1 MNNKLNDYYRQLQ
14 KEEMKNV
21 FYGEHD
27 VISRPGFDSIEGFDK
42 GISDLRG
49 VISDYDSLILENQAK
64 LKEVVRDLDFYKE
77 HSNLA
82 FSDIMDELNEKYEA
96 LLARQQEYLN
106 LQEKEKKYLEELEEA
121 KKEFIRESRFHYKN
135 EAKDRVKLLDEYD
148 AKMKEMKA
156 LEGKIA
162 IGEGNGLDKARY
174 DNLKN
179 EVIPDLEE
187 LLGMKKHND
196 LDDSQNDS
204 LDGDDKEQADNEQ
217 NIDENEDDLEIVSER
232 DGTELTKKDKFKK
245 IAKKFAKVAAVIGG
259 AGLVA
264 GAVYHFIKGDPTPIS
279 QVMHGVADAVGNVA
293 NNVDPGSVDLSSTSV
308 GDYSTIFSS
317 NDAVMNGVNAMT
329 PNEWA
334 SDQIV
339 GFVDANNVVTPAQ
352 TIGDIVNAQN
362 QGIDVQSVAVGNGGF
377 TPGNVSG
384 FVDVDTINN
393 VVGGHVR

>member
-1 MNNKLNDYYRQLQ
+1 MNNELNDYYRRIQ
-14 KEEMKNV
+14 KEESKNV
-21 FYGEHD
+21 FYGD
-27 VISRPGFDSIEGFDK
+27 NDIISRSGFDSIEGFDK
-42 GISDLRG
+42 GIKD
-49 VISDYDSLILENQAK
+49 VKETIKDYDLLINANQSK
-64 LKEVVRDLDFYKE
+64 LKDVVRDLDLYERHPNISLPGEVEMLTNLCVSLEDKYKE
-77 HSNLA
+77 YSL
-82 FSDIMDELNEKYEA
+82 KK
-96 LLARQQEYLN
+96 
-106 LQEKEKKYLEELEEA
+106 EKEKKYLDEILEA
-121 KKEFIRESRFHYKN
+121 KKEFVRETRFNYKN
-135 EAKDRVKLLDEYD
+135 EARDRVNLLNEYD
-148 AKMKEMKA
+148 SRMKEMKS

-162 IGEGNGLDKARY
+162 IGEANGLDKARY

-196 LDDSQNDS
+196 LDGSQNDS

-259 AGLVA
+259 AALVA

-352 TIGDIVNAQN
+352 TVGDIVNAQN